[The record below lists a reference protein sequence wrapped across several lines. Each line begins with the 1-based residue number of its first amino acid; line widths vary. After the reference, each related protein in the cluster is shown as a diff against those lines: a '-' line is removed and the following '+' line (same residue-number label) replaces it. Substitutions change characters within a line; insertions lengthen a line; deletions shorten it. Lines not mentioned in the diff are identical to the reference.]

1 MVRTAGVN
9 CFSNKKKQ
17 FEPNGGIKMKIDVNT
32 PNGPRADDCNSVLLT
47 VFAMLLPVSQS
58 GSDATRRVRLVP
70 NRTQIVSVSQ

>member
-1 MVRTAGVN
+1 
-9 CFSNKKKQ
+9 
-17 FEPNGGIKMKIDVNT
+17 MKIDVNT